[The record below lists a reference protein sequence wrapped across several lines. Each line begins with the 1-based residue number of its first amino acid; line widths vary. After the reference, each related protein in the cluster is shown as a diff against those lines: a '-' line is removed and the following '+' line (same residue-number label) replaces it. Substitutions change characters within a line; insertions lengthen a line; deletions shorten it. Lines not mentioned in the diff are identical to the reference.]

1 MSTSLLVSAQRLYRT
16 KEKNIASMHIEVV
29 IPDAGKSIR
38 RVPIQQN
45 AARETE

>member
-29 IPDAGKSIR
+29 IPDAGNKHSPR
-38 RVPIQQN
+38 SHP
-45 AARETE
+45 TERGP